1 MQLQAATC
9 AKLHNWTAPL
19 ASAVRA
25 RHAATARAIAEEN
38 LHKSV
43 SACYTVTR
51 GVTDTQVT
59 AADLL
64 SETSTD
70 VRLTDCEID
79 ILTILISLCTS
90 WC

>member
-1 MQLQAATC
+1 MLVRCANDMAANVQLQAATC

-43 SACYTVTR
+43 SACYT
-51 GVTDTQVT
+51 GVTDNSRSRQ
-59 AADLL
+59 
-64 SETSTD
+64 
-70 VRLTDCEID
+70 
-79 ILTILISLCTS
+79 LIC
-90 WC
+90 